1 MKKKIARVLV
11 ANRGEIAVRVIRA
24 CREVGIEAV
33 AVYSEADAAARHV
46 LAADAA
52 LPIGPAPAT
61 ESYLVREKIIAAAR
75 TAGAD
80 AIHPGFGFL
89 SENADFAEA
98 VMAAGLIWIGP
109 QPDVIRV
116 MGSKT
121 AARERM
127 IAANV
132 PVVPGFQATGD
143 EPRELFAAE
152 AEKLGYPVLVKA
164 SAGGGG
170 KGMRAVERPEALAE
184 ALEGARHEAQSA
196 FGDPT
201 VYLEKLLARPR
212 HIEFQIFG
220 DSYGNV
226 VHLYEREC
234 SIQRRHQ
241 KIVEETPS
249 VAVTDELRARMGA
262 AAFQA
267 AKAVDYQGA
276 GTVEFML
283 DEEGSF
289 YFLEMNTRIQ
299 VEHPITELTT
309 GVDLV
314 EWQMLVAG
322 GEPLPLG
329 QDEIPRHGH
338 AIECRIYAEDPARDF
353 MPATGRIVLAEEP
366 GGPGVRVDSG
376 VGSGD
381 EISAYYDPMIAKL
394 VVYGMDRDHA
404 IRRMSRALADYVLLG
419 VTTNLAFLQDVLAHS
434 AFHEGD
440 TTTDF
445 IDKHLSE
452 WGTTKALVQDSL
464 DARLAIVAAA
474 LHHRGHSPA
483 EKGTVAEA
491 GRQVDLHSPWR
502 SGDGW
507 GR

>member
-1 MKKKIARVLV
+1 
-11 ANRGEIAVRVIRA
+11 
-24 CREVGIEAV
+24 
-33 AVYSEADAAARHV
+33 
-46 LAADAA
+46 
-52 LPIGPAPAT
+52 
-61 ESYLVREKIIAAAR
+61 
-75 TAGAD
+75 
-80 AIHPGFGFL
+80 
-89 SENADFAEA
+89 
-98 VMAAGLIWIGP
+98 
-109 QPDVIRV
+109 

-127 IAANV
+127 IAADV

-143 EPRELFAAE
+143 EPLAVYADE

-170 KGMRAVERPEALAE
+170 KGMRAVDRPEALAE

-212 HIEFQIFG
+212 HIEFQVFG
-220 DSYGNV
+220 DAHGDV

-241 KIVEETPS
+241 KIVEEAPS
-249 VAVTDELRARMGA
+249 VALTEELRARMGSA
-262 AAFQA
+262 AVQA
-267 AKAVDYQGA
+267 AQAVSYEGA

-283 DEEGSF
+283 DEDGSF

-314 EWQMLVAG
+314 EWQILVAG
-322 GEPLPLG
+322 GEPLPLS

-353 MPATGRIVLAEEP
+353 MPATGRIAFAEEP

-445 IDKHLSE
+445 IDTHMPDWGVAEAPALDSE
-452 WGTTKALVQDSL
+452 S
-464 DARLAIVAAA
+464 ARLAVVAAA
-474 LHHRGHSPA
+474 LHHRSHSTAGNGA
-483 EKGTVAEA
+483 ETTTSQG
-491 GRQVDLHSPWR
+491 DLYSPWR
-502 SGDGW
+502 GGDGW